1 MSRVEGTN
9 DYSIVSKLSTAKAG
23 FFQDSFLAEFVDKP
37 RNRAPLINWGY
48 YIRNKSLEFT
58 FEKAVQYFTKREEP
72 FQEGEL
78 KSFIIFDNIFSDLIL
93 DLFILKCY

>member
-23 FFQDSFLAEFVDKP
+23 FFVDSFLAEFVDKP

-48 YIRNKSLEFT
+48 YIRNKSLELT
-58 FEKAVQYFTKREEP
+58 FEKAVQYFTNKGDP

-78 KSFIIFDNIFSDLIL
+78 KILFLMFSFRIRFYDPNF
-93 DLFILKCY
+93 